1 MEAIA
6 AILILVSVAVFV
18 LGVVNL
24 IKPMAWMKV
33 RKRHI
38 GVLMVLGSFGG
49 CIAGGAMVPPSATPA
64 AEVDEMAARQ
74 TASSEA
80 AAEPAAVAVAAEPKL
95 TGPQKNAV
103 RSARQYLS
111 LTGFSRDGLIEQLS
125 SDYGEGY
132 DEADATIAVD
142 SLDVDWNENAV
153 RSAKQYLELTGF
165 SCKGLIEQLS
175 SSAGGKFTES
185 QARHGA
191 QAAGAC

>member
-38 GVLMVLGSFGG
+38 GALMVLGSFGG
-49 CIAGGAMVPPSATPA
+49 CIAGGSMMPPSATPA
-64 AEVDEMAARQ
+64 TEIDEMAAQ
-74 TASSEA
+74 QSASSEA
-80 AAEPAAVAVAAEPKL
+80 AAEPAAVVAEPKL